1 MSIVVVGPE
10 DGERAGG
17 GPIRC
22 RIIEDGSHTE
32 HRLALIEVVV
42 PPGPAMPPQHVHHKF
57 EEIFIIT
64 KGRLRF
70 TTGADSVDV
79 AAGSCVTVPLGT
91 PHTFSNPFDEPATMI
106 GTLTPDFY
114 IEYFRDL
121 GKLPVDEQGMLNPA
135 DIGRTMARYET
146 EVVRGAS

>member
-70 TTGADSVDV
+70 TTGTDSVE
-79 AAGSCVTVPLGT
+79 AGAGS
-91 PHTFSNPFDEPATMI
+91 A
-106 GTLTPDFY
+106 
-114 IEYFRDL
+114 
-121 GKLPVDEQGMLNPA
+121 
-135 DIGRTMARYET
+135 
-146 EVVRGAS
+146 